1 MKWLQSKSPFEQM
14 LMVMAAPLVIIQL
27 LSVILW
33 ITVSTRA
40 SLIAQ
45 FLLTT
50 IWLLLAFIY
59 IVKSSKSRWPEA
71 TAFQRLSNIITFKN

>member
-33 ITVSTRA
+33 VTVSTRA

-50 IWLLLAFIY
+50 IWLLLAFIF
-59 IVKSSKSRWPEA
+59 IVKSSKPRWPEA